1 MIPAKAILDSAAYY
15 MQIDDFDP
23 NQVLELKLLELMREE
38 DVS

>member
-1 MIPAKAILDSAAYY
+1 

-38 DVS
+38 DAS